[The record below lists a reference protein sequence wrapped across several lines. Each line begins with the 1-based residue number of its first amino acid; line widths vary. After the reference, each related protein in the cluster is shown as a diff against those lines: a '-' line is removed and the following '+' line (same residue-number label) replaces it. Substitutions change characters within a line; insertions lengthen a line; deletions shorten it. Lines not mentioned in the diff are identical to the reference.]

1 MEVASAIQHGR
12 RASENK
18 AAGSN
23 SNARHQ
29 QPTRPKHSLA
39 PTLLCSSNDTNADDL
54 GEGTSMEVQ
63 KAPESSQ
70 LRQEGG
76 VPVVPTVPDHGAISA
91 VPVDDQTMQQDP
103 LLDTPLTT
111 PAVDSTRNSASQA
124 HPHVPSGTTAATSKF
139 QSREVSQT
147 PGPQR
152 WSWANARDKRKR
164 ERARNRIQL
173 TRLCSVCSN

>member
-12 RASENK
+12 RTSENK

-39 PTLLCSSNDTNADDL
+39 PMLLCLSNDINADL

-63 KAPESSQ
+63 TAPESSQ
-70 LRQEGG
+70 LHQEEE
-76 VPVVPTVPDHGAISA
+76 VPVVPTVPDNGAIST
-91 VPVDDQTMQQDP
+91 VPVDDQITQQDP

-111 PAVDSTRNSASQA
+111 PATDSTGNSTAQA
-124 HPHVPSGTTAATSKF
+124 HSHVLSSTTGATFMF
-139 QSREVSQT
+139 QSHEVSQT
-147 PGPQR
+147 PRPQR
-152 WSWANARDKRKR
+152 WSWADARDKRKR

-173 TRLCSVCSN
+173 TQLGSVCSN